1 MARGAATRRWG
12 PLLAWFPG
20 RHARPRLTG
29 QSPLGPHPT
38 RGPRSAAFHVLLR
51 SRPWRALF
59 ALCAVLAHSAAA
71 QGQEAPAPA
80 GSAEPSLLDGYLTEL
95 DKRKLAPPP
104 ARSVEELSQVLEQ
117 AQNDL
122 LAGRKAEAAARLLD
136 ALEGPRFRD
145 FREFPPYQTAAL
157 MLSGILL
164 EQHALKSA
172 QRTID
177 PVLAAGP
184 ESEAFGPAY
193 RRAVD
198 IAIARGDLEASAAH
212 LQSFGH
218 KSLPEDPANE
228 LRYLQALAAYERDD
242 FGRARPL
249 LSGIT
254 ARSRYYASAQY
265 LLGAMAAKQ
274 KNFKEAEA
282 RFCSI
287 ATAGKDDLYSFYVDG
302 RFFPVRDLAQ
312 LGLGRVAHETAR
324 ADDAFYYYFQ
334 VPNDSNRVSEALFEA
349 AWASYEGN
357 DHDAALDSLDQLEAR
372 YPRSPFAAEAGVLRG
387 YVHLSRCEFVE
398 AEQQLMGFERTFS
411 AVLREIDESLESP
424 ARRQRVYRDL
434 VARADSIE
442 RLEQS
447 AEKGEPSPDS
457 LLLALVAADPAFYRL
472 HAQIRALDA
481 ELSSTGNVPDELS
494 ALAQRVQGKD
504 APAPRLAELDEEAGR
519 DAIGELNREI
529 EEAKSAIDAFSEQL
543 AELSR
548 AGGDKGELRAL
559 SDAKRKLDRRVDDV
573 ARQLREALAHS
584 EDGGARPSAAE
595 LGPRLLEDRV
605 YVEALRGRA
614 LKLRAELEAA
624 ASAAGERS
632 LSGLRERLAKEL
644 RRARIGRIDAVMGSK
659 RQVELQV
666 ESLAAGRFPPE
677 LTDPLR
683 MQSLLRDDEEYW
695 PFEGE
700 DWPDEFVERY
710 AEEEE

>member
-1 MARGAATRRWG
+1 
-12 PLLAWFPG
+12 
-20 RHARPRLTG
+20 
-29 QSPLGPHPT
+29 
-38 RGPRSAAFHVLLR
+38 
-51 SRPWRALF
+51 
-59 ALCAVLAHSAAA
+59 
-71 QGQEAPAPA
+71 
-80 GSAEPSLLDGYLTEL
+80 
-95 DKRKLAPPP
+95 
-104 ARSVEELSQVLEQ
+104 
-117 AQNDL
+117 
-122 LAGRKAEAAARLLD
+122 
-136 ALEGPRFRD
+136 
-145 FREFPPYQTAAL
+145 
-157 MLSGILL
+157 
-164 EQHALKSA
+164 
-172 QRTID
+172 
-177 PVLAAGP
+177 
-184 ESEAFGPAY
+184 
-193 RRAVD
+193 
-198 IAIARGDLEASAAH
+198 
-212 LQSFGH
+212 
-218 KSLPEDPANE
+218 
-228 LRYLQALAAYERDD
+228 
-242 FGRARPL
+242 
-249 LSGIT
+249 
-254 ARSRYYASAQY
+254 
-265 LLGAMAAKQ
+265 
-274 KNFKEAEA
+274 
-282 RFCSI
+282 
-287 ATAGKDDLYSFYVDG
+287 
-302 RFFPVRDLAQ
+302 
-312 LGLGRVAHETAR
+312 
-324 ADDAFYYYFQ
+324 
-334 VPNDSNRVSEALFEA
+334 
-349 AWASYEGN
+349 
-357 DHDAALDSLDQLEAR
+357 
-372 YPRSPFAAEAGVLRG
+372 VLRG
-387 YVHLSRCEFVE
+387 YVHLSRCEFAE
-398 AEQQLMGFERTFS
+398 AEKQLVGFERTFS

-442 RLEQS
+442 RLEKS

-457 LLLALVAADPAFYRL
+457 LLLALVAADPDFYRL

-504 APAPRLAELDEEAGR
+504 APAPRLAELDEAAGR

-543 AELSR
+543 AELGR
-548 AGGDKGELRAL
+548 AGGDKRELRAL
-559 SDAKRKLDRRVDDV
+559 SDVKRKLDRRVDDV

-595 LGPRLLEDRV
+595 LGPRLLEDRT

-632 LSGLRERLAKEL
+632 LSALRERLAKEL